1 MRVQSLSASA
11 LAGPV
16 LAAVLVGLLGPAAA
30 AQTPLNPPAPLTSQ
44 TPLRHPV
51 HHAPLHHAP
60 LHHPWLRQVRAVTR
74 LAPQPAAATTGTLA
88 HLIVEVGSGRVISLP
103 GPVANVFV
111 SDPKIAEVRP
121 ASPTSLFLFGITAG
135 HTTVAALDA
144 GGHAVRQFEVTVR
157 PSSFGAT
164 EAAGAIARSTPGAA
178 VKVQAEPN
186 RLVLDG
192 SVPTPEAAAAAVG
205 TAAGFAAKGQAVDDR
220 LAVKQEIQVALHV
233 RIAEMS
239 RNITRN
245 LGINWQSLGNLGS
258 IGKLV
263 GLSASTGLNTAAVS
277 TLACAAGSLLSTN
290 GCQGLNFTGVIDA
303 LAQNNLIHML
313 AEPNLTAMSGETAS
327 FLVGGE
333 FPIPVAQGGS
343 SNAISVTFKQY
354 GIGLSFVP
362 TVFSEN
368 RIRLHVR
375 PEVSQLS
382 TLGAVQINGV
392 TVPSLTVRRA
402 DTTVEVGSGESF
414 AIAGL
419 LSDQTNQTGNAIP
432 GLGEVPIL
440 GALFRSDAFQR
451 NETELVII
459 VTPYIV
465 HPVSN
470 PVALRAPTDGFKAPN
485 DIERLLLM
493 RQIGR
498 GAPGVPPHVPGQAGF
513 VIQ

>member
-1 MRVQSLSASA
+1 MRIQTLSV
-11 LAGPV
+11 PV
-16 LAAVLVGLLGPAAA
+16 LAAVIVGLLAPAAG
-30 AQTPLNPPAPLTSQ
+30 AQTPLVAPLPT
-44 TPLRHPV
+44 HPV
-51 HHAPLHHAP
+51 HRFAPAHHKAWHARLHRA
-60 LHHPWLRQVRAVTR
+60 RAVLRPPALPVAHPAIALTAQTET
-74 LAPQPAAATTGTLA
+74 APATLA
-88 HLIVEVGSGRVISLP
+88 HLIVEVGSGRVITLP

-111 SDPKIAEVRP
+111 ADPKIAEVRP
-121 ASPTSLFLFGITAG
+121 ASPTSLFMFGITAG

-144 GGHAVRQFEVTVR
+144 AGHPVRQYEVTVR
-157 PSSFGAT
+157 PSSFGAS
-164 EAAGAIARSTPGAA
+164 EAAGAIVRGTPGAA
-178 VKVQAEPN
+178 VKLEADPK
-186 RLVLDG
+186 RLLLKGEVA
-192 SVPTPEAAAAAVG
+192 TPADAAAAAAA
-205 TAAGFAAKGQAVDDR
+205 AAGFAADGQTIDNQ
-220 LAVKQEIQVALHV
+220 LNVKQQIQVGLHV

-245 LGINWQSLGNLGS
+245 LGINWQALGEIGT

-263 GLSASTGLNTAAVS
+263 ALSGTSGLNSGAA
-277 TLACAAGSLLSTN
+277 TLACAAGGIVSSG
-290 GCQGLNFTGVIDA
+290 GCKGLGFTGVIDA
-303 LAQNNLIHML
+303 LAQDNLIHVL

-333 FPIPVAQGGS
+333 FPVPVAQGGT
-343 SNAISVTFKQY
+343 SNAISVEFKQY

-362 TVFSEN
+362 TVFSDD

-382 TLGAVQINGV
+382 TIGAVTINGI
-392 TVPSLTVRRA
+392 TIPSLTVRRA
-402 DTTVEVGSGESF
+402 DTTVEVGSGQSF

-465 HPVSN
+465 RPVSN

-498 GAPGVPPHVPGQAGF
+498 GAPGIPPRVPGQAGF